1 MTQQLNTT
9 TPRTYPESLRD
20 TLLQHSAHAMLAAQ
34 DAATTQPAEA
44 APATAATPDDT
55 YDDAVPS
62 LQKLLSLR
70 QQQQQQRLSAPNS
83 QFPPLTLPSS
93 KRSRPSPDAVLPPV
107 IAASPCGS
115 QVASSVSS
123 SSPASSGHSSPT
135 IAPVAGTAAARNTPA
150 TTPAAAATVLPS
162 IPRFAVTPQDCNN
175 SSTSS
180 ANTNAGCGARGNG
193 QMAMI
198 YSPSLEGN
206 VPVKALPL
214 AQLTVSTQKIFKFR
228 TFSVF
233 LELNSAY
240 VRKQRLTPEDIL
252 KAGLSAK
259 CCKENAPGIDIFCCQ
274 VCNPK
279 KRVIDL
285 SVSNQQVF
293 GPRKTDYG
301 TEIYTFDTCKTNCS
315 SSRDHHKSNICVV
328 IDSLP
333 GAGTIISPPL
343 VLQAREKQQSL
354 SKSKG
359 FAVSRDHT
367 LASAAPVLPALSA
380 NSHPQALPSSSSSSY
395 GPAALPSIVSEPA
408 SSAPSFSQFLPRT
421 TLSSTTTTTTPSAQS
436 AAAWAPVF
444 SAAVAQSSALDVKVK
459 VTLMSSMLPAADIE
473 RSVQHFKTYL
483 QQLPGFVQF
492 KYSIL
497 PGFFVAF
504 TFFDTEEHHN
514 AASVLLKNY
523 LQNTNGVT
531 NIFNENL
538 VSSGAVVVL
547 AACTSW

>member
-1 MTQQLNTT
+1 
-9 TPRTYPESLRD
+9 
-20 TLLQHSAHAMLAAQ
+20 
-34 DAATTQPAEA
+34 
-44 APATAATPDDT
+44 
-55 YDDAVPS
+55 
-62 LQKLLSLR
+62 
-70 QQQQQQRLSAPNS
+70 
-83 QFPPLTLPSS
+83 
-93 KRSRPSPDAVLPPV
+93 
-107 IAASPCGS
+107 
-115 QVASSVSS
+115 
-123 SSPASSGHSSPT
+123 
-135 IAPVAGTAAARNTPA
+135 
-150 TTPAAAATVLPS
+150 
-162 IPRFAVTPQDCNN
+162 
-175 SSTSS
+175 
-180 ANTNAGCGARGNG
+180 
-193 QMAMI
+193 MAMI

-214 AQLTVSTQKIFKFR
+214 AQLTVSTLKIFKFR

-259 CCKENAPGIDIFCCQ
+259 CCKESTPGVDIFCCP
-274 VCNPK
+274 VCNSK

-315 SSRDHHKSNICVV
+315 SSRDHHKSNICIV

-333 GAGTIISPPL
+333 GAGTIVSPPL

-359 FAVSRDHT
+359 FAVSRNHT
-367 LASAAPVLPALSA
+367 AATPLPAVSSVSA
-380 NSHPQALPSSSSSSY
+380 SLPPVSVPVSVPSSSSSSSTSSS
-395 GPAALPSIVSEPA
+395 GLAALPPLVSESVLHPTGA
-408 SSAPSFSQFLPRT
+408 AATTTTATTPFAQILPRT
-421 TLSSTTTTTTPSAQS
+421 PLPAVSLPSTTPAAPSA
-436 AAAWAPVF
+436 ATAWAPVF
-444 SAAVAQSSALDVKVK
+444 SAAVAQSPALDVKVK

>member
-1 MTQQLNTT
+1 M
-9 TPRTYPESLRD
+9 
-20 TLLQHSAHAMLAAQ
+20 
-34 DAATTQPAEA
+34 
-44 APATAATPDDT
+44 
-55 YDDAVPS
+55 PS

-70 QQQQQQRLSAPNS
+70 QQQQQERLTAAAAPS
-83 QFPPLTLPSS
+83 QQFPPLTLPSS

-107 IAASPCGS
+107 TVASACGS
-115 QVASSVSS
+115 QVTSTVSS

-135 IAPVAGTAAARNTPA
+135 MVPFVGATAA
-150 TTPAAAATVLPS
+150 PAASVLPS
-162 IPRFAVTPQDCNN
+162 VPRFAVPSQENN
-175 SSTSS
+175 GSSGSS
-180 ANTNAGCGARGNG
+180 GSSGNGSG

-240 VRKQRLTPEDIL
+240 VRKQRLTSEDIL

-259 CCKENAPGIDIFCCQ
+259 CCKESTPGVDIFCCP
-274 VCNPK
+274 VCSSK

-315 SSRDHHKSNICVV
+315 SSRDHHKSNICIV

-333 GAGTIISPPL
+333 GAGTIVSPPL

-359 FAVSRDHT
+359 LAPSRDHS
-367 LASAAPVLPALSA
+367 LAPALPPLPALAPASQV
-380 NSHPQALPSSSSSSY
+380 STLPPPPPPPPPPPHPHPVSVPPPSSSTASSSSF
-395 GPAALPSIVSEPA
+395 GPAALPSLVSESVVQPA
-408 SSAPSFSQFLPRT
+408 TTTSATAPPFAQLLPRT
-421 TLSSTTTTTTPSAQS
+421 PMPPAAQTSAT
-436 AAAWAPVF
+436 AWAPVF
-444 SAAVAQSSALDVKVK
+444 SAAVAQSPALDVKVK

-497 PGFFVAF
+497 PGFFVGF